1 MKESKNPTKPHE
13 LKTSKNLKNQDFL
26 QTGIVVEMMMKMN
39 LESILK
45 THMEITLKNQTLRML
60 RKGADFKHLLD
71 EALSKCHQV
80 DNFHSLEDFLAVYV
94 YFETSSQFRLQ
105 AWSRPLAFSQG
116 ESILSWI
123 GDDNFVV
130 EDKTTSTHEASF
142 LSLNLHAL
150 AEQLAKVD
158 VSGRLFIEADL
169 LATELGSN
177 TSSSQEY
184 DQLQTTGSEASSSH
198 GPDRKPTTQTK
209 ATLTISEES
218 AFEDFSEKNKA
229 VSQNTKVFASGLTVG
244 NTDPFS
250 FIQGSD
256 VKGNLN
262 RNQCGKSNQSTAPEP
277 PEQFNVSS
285 VVPKNR
291 LPTFEAEAAESN
303 LYMLPG
309 SLSETKKCLS
319 LRQKPLLLLPLKMTY
334 LMIYLRKHLICQ
346 TKTICISL

>member
-1 MKESKNPTKPHE
+1 
-13 LKTSKNLKNQDFL
+13 
-26 QTGIVVEMMMKMN
+26 
-39 LESILK
+39 
-45 THMEITLKNQTLRML
+45 ML
-60 RKGADFKHLLD
+60 RVTWF
-71 EALSKCHQV
+71 
-80 DNFHSLEDFLAVYV
+80 
-94 YFETSSQFRLQ
+94 
-105 AWSRPLAFSQG
+105 
-116 ESILSWI
+116 I
-123 GDDNFVV
+123 G
-130 EDKTTSTHEASF
+130 
-142 LSLNLHAL
+142 
-150 AEQLAKVD
+150 Q
-158 VSGRLFIEADL
+158 SGQ
-169 LATELGSN
+169 GSN

-209 ATLTISEES
+209 ATLTISEEL

-229 VSQNTKVFASGLTVG
+229 VNQNTKVFASGLTIG

-285 VVPKNR
+285 VVPKSR

-309 SLSETKKCLS
+309 SLSETK
-319 LRQKPLLLLPLKMTY
+319 LLDSSCFGSGTLPILEKNAPGTSA
-334 LMIYLRKHLICQ
+334 R
-346 TKTICISL
+346 S

>member
-1 MKESKNPTKPHE
+1 MVSGNDVKSITTIVDGIDPEQKPNKAPSTENKQKPQKSRLPSNWDRCGDDDEDEFGVNLENPHGD
-13 LKTSKNLKNQDFL
+13 NLKKPNFEDDGL
-26 QTGIVVEMMMKMN
+26 VLPK
-39 LESILK
+39 
-45 THMEITLKNQTLRML
+45 
-60 RKGADFKHLLD
+60 RK
-71 EALSKCHQV
+71 
-80 DNFHSLEDFLAVYV
+80 
-94 YFETSSQFRLQ
+94 
-105 AWSRPLAFSQG
+105 AWSRPLAFSQR

-209 ATLTISEES
+209 ATLTISEEL

-229 VSQNTKVFASGLTVG
+229 VIQNTKVFASGLTIG

-262 RNQCGKSNQSTAPEP
+262 RNQCGNSNQSTAPEP

-285 VVPKNR
+285 AVPKSR

-309 SLSETKKCLS
+309 SLSETK
-319 LRQKPLLLLPLKMTY
+319 LLDSSCFGSGTLPILEKNAPGTSA
-334 LMIYLRKHLICQ
+334 R
-346 TKTICISL
+346 S